1 MAKTFSQNIRLG
13 IFVIAGT
20 VFLIV
25 LLYMIGAKRSLF
37 SSTFRISAQF
47 YNVNG
52 LTEGNNVRFS
62 GINVGIVESVE
73 INSDSTILVVMLIED
88 KVKPYIKKN
97 SVASVGTDGLMG
109 NKLVNINSVKNSS
122 AEHVNDGDELKTLKP
137 IETDEMLRTLNTT
150 NDNVKVITG
159 DLKKITQKINNS
171 NSLWSLLMDTVV
183 AENLKEAIVN
193 IKVTGKHTAVIT
205 GDLQEIAKEFN
216 NKKGLVATLFTD
228 TTLSGKL
235 ESTIVNLNVSSD
247 KIAYAS
253 GDLNKLTTG
262 IRNGEG
268 TIGMLIT
275 DSALAKDLKATIQ
288 NLNNGTDGFNQ
299 NMEALKHSI
308 FLRKYFRKQA
318 KEDRSQGKN

>member
-1 MAKTFSQNIRLG
+1 MSKTFSQNIRLG

-20 VFLIV
+20 AFLIV

-62 GINVGIVESVE
+62 GINVGIVESVK
-73 INSDSTILVVMLIED
+73 INSDSTTLVVMLIEND
-88 KVKPYIKKN
+88 VKNYIKKN
-97 SVASVGTDGLMG
+97 AVASIGTDGLMG
-109 NKLVNINSVKNSS
+109 NKLVNINSVKTGI
-122 AEHVNDGDELKTLKP
+122 ADHVNDGDELKTLKP

-193 IKVTGKHTAVIT
+193 IKVTGGRTATIT

-216 NKKGLVATLFTD
+216 NKKGLVATLFSD

-235 ESTIVNLNVSSD
+235 ESTIVNLNLSSD

-253 GDLNKLTTG
+253 GDLSKLTAG
-262 IRNGEG
+262 MKNGEG
-268 TIGMLIT
+268 TIGMLVT
-275 DSALAKDLKATIQ
+275 DSVFEKDLRATVR

-308 FLRKYFRKQA
+308 FLRKYFRKKA
-318 KEDRSQGKN
+318 KTKN

>member
-20 VFLIV
+20 AFLIV

-62 GINVGIVESVE
+62 GINVGIVESVS
-73 INSDSTILVVMLIED
+73 INSDSTTLVVMLIEEN
-88 KVKPYIKKN
+88 VKQYIKKN
-97 SVASVGTDGLMG
+97 AVASIGTDGLMG
-109 NKLVNINSVKNSS
+109 NKLVNINSAKTGL

-150 NDNVKVITG
+150 NDNVKAITG

-193 IKVTGKHTAVIT
+193 IKLTGGRTAIIT
-205 GDLQEIAKEFN
+205 GDLQEIIKGFN
-216 NKKGLVATLFTD
+216 TKTGLIATLFND

-235 ESTIVNLNVSSD
+235 ESTIVNLDLSSS
-247 KIAYAS
+247 KIAHVT
-253 GDLNKLTTG
+253 GDLSKVTAG
-262 IRNGEG
+262 MKNGEG
-268 TIGMLIT
+268 TIGMLVT
-275 DSALAKDLKATIQ
+275 DSVFENDLRATVK

-318 KEDRSQGKN
+318 KTKH